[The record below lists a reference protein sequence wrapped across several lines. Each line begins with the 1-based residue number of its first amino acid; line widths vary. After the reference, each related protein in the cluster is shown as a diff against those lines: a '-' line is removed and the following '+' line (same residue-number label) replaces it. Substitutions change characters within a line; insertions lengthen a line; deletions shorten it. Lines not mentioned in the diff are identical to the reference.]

1 MNCFYHPDRSALGT
15 CRHCGRGL
23 CEQCAALVDDTL
35 ACRGRH
41 EEQVRGLNLAA
52 QRSILQAMRIGS
64 GYLRNAV
71 FYGLVG
77 LLFAGFGISQYRF
90 LGLQAVFFML
100 IGVFLLYAAAANFFE
115 ARKYR

>member
-1 MNCFYHPDRSALGT
+1 MQCYYHPERPALGV

-23 CEQCAALVDDTL
+23 CTECAALVDDVL
-35 ACRGRH
+35 ACRDRH
-41 EEQVRGLNLAA
+41 ESQVRGLNLASE
-52 QRSILQAMRIGS
+52 RLVLQARRLGS

-77 LLFAGFGISQYRF
+77 LLFAGFGLMQVRY
-90 LGLQAVFFML
+90 LGLQAVFFIL
-100 IGVFLLYAAAANFFE
+100 IGVFLLYAALANLLE